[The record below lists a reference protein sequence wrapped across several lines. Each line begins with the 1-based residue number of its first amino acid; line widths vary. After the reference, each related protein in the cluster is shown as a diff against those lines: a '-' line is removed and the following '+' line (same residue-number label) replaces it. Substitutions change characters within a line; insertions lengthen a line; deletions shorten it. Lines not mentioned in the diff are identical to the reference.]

1 MQECNTGK
9 HFRACDLYTL
19 AGLKKNK
26 KDQNQM
32 KIRIEIVRVGG

>member
-26 KDQNQM
+26 KDQNVEN
-32 KIRIEIVRVGG
+32 KSVLRISHL